1 MSDITAGGDAI
12 VVDATGREL
21 LIGKNVR
28 REDRM
33 DDQILTMLVELRQ
46 DVKHFTGS
54 IEKMDT
60 RIFRLEQEVKQ
71 VASGRWSLH
80 DTLFVVG
87 IATFVSVVVDFLGR
101 LVG

>member
-1 MSDITAGGDAI
+1 
-12 VVDATGREL
+12 
-21 LIGKNVR
+21 
-28 REDRM
+28 
-33 DDQILTMLVELRQ
+33 MLVELRQ